1 MLNTCKSN
9 GHFGVSGERV
19 SKAQVICR
27 KDGDNVPKGALIP
40 NVVKQSHEGFTKDLS
55 LCEEPASD

>member
-27 KDGDNVPKGALIP
+27 KDGDNVSKETLIP
-40 NVVKQSHEGFTKDLS
+40 NVIKVPHGVFIKDLS

>member
-9 GHFGVSGERV
+9 GTFGFSGERV

-27 KDGDNVPKGALIP
+27 KVGDNVPKGTLIP
-40 NVVKQSHEGFTKDLS
+40 NVVSESHGLLITDLS

>member
-9 GHFGVSGERV
+9 GTFGFSGERV

-27 KDGDNVPKGALIP
+27 KDGDNVPKGTLIP
-40 NVVKQSHEGFTKDLS
+40 DVVWGSHDSYTKDLS
-55 LCEEPASD
+55 LCEEPVSD

>member
-9 GHFGVSGERV
+9 GTFGFSGERV

-27 KDGDNVPKGALIP
+27 KVGDNVSKETLIP
-40 NVVKQSHEGFTKDLS
+40 DVVSDSHELFTKDLS

>member
-1 MLNTCKSN
+1 MLFRS
-9 GHFGVSGERV
+9 V

-27 KDGDNVPKGALIP
+27 KVGDNVAKVTLIP
-40 NVVKQSHEGFTKDLS
+40 DVISESHDLLIKDLS

>member
-9 GHFGVSGERV
+9 GTFGFSGERV

-27 KDGDNVPKGALIP
+27 KDGDNVSKETLIP
-40 NVVKQSHEGFTKDLS
+40 DVVVMSHDVTIKDLS

>member
-9 GHFGVSGERV
+9 GHFGASGERV

-27 KDGDNVPKGALIP
+27 KVGDNVPKGTLIP
-40 NVVKQSHEGFTKDLS
+40 NVVVKSHDFTTKDLS
-55 LCEEPASD
+55 LCEEPVSD

>member
-9 GHFGVSGERV
+9 GTFGFSGERV

-27 KDGDNVPKGALIP
+27 KDGDNVPKGTLIP
-40 NVVKQSHEGFTKDLS
+40 DVVVMSHDVATKDLS

>member
-9 GHFGVSGERV
+9 GTFGFSGERV

-27 KDGDNVPKGALIP
+27 KDGDNVPKGTLIP
-40 NVVKQSHEGFTKDLS
+40 DVVRISHEVLTKDLS

>member
-9 GHFGVSGERV
+9 GTFGFSGERV
-19 SKAQVICR
+19 SNAQVICR
-27 KDGDNVPKGALIP
+27 KVGDNVPKGTLIP
-40 NVVKQSHEGFTKDLS
+40 NVVDDSHELSTKDLS

>member
-9 GHFGVSGERV
+9 GHFGASGERV

-27 KDGDNVPKGALIP
+27 KVGDNVPKGTLIP
-40 NVVKQSHEGFTKDLS
+40 DVVKVSHGACTKDLS

>member
-9 GHFGVSGERV
+9 GTFGFSGERV

-27 KDGDNVPKGALIP
+27 KDGDNVSKGTLIP
-40 NVVKQSHEGFTKDLS
+40 DVVEESHEFSTKDLS

>member
-9 GHFGVSGERV
+9 GTFGFSGERV

-27 KDGDNVPKGALIP
+27 KVGDNVPKGTLIP
-40 NVVKQSHEGFTKDLS
+40 DVVAMSHDVAIKDLS

>member
-9 GHFGVSGERV
+9 GTFGFSGERV
-19 SKAQVICR
+19 SNAQVICR
-27 KDGDNVPKGALIP
+27 EDGDNVPKGTLIP
-40 NVVKQSHEGFTKDLS
+40 DVVSESHDLLTKDLS

>member
-1 MLNTCKSN
+1 MQVERKTSV
-9 GHFGVSGERV
+9 FSGERV

-27 KDGDNVPKGALIP
+27 KVGDNVPKGTLIP
-40 NVVKQSHEGFTKDLS
+40 DVVDDSHELSTKDLS

>member
-9 GHFGVSGERV
+9 GTFGFSGERV

-27 KDGDNVPKGALIP
+27 KVGDNVAKVTLIP
-40 NVVKQSHEGFTKDLS
+40 DVISESHDLLIKDLS

>member
-9 GHFGVSGERV
+9 GHFGASGERV

-27 KDGDNVPKGALIP
+27 KDGDNVSKETLIP
-40 NVVKQSHEGFTKDLS
+40 DVVVMSHDFTIKDLS

>member
-9 GHFGVSGERV
+9 GHFGASGERV

-27 KDGDNVPKGALIP
+27 KDGDNVAKVTLIP
-40 NVVKQSHEGFTKDLS
+40 DVVRFSHEGCTKDLS